1 MSKKTKTHF
10 ERELDRLYDET
21 LCRPELY
28 TQVRQSKAFMKQYH
42 AGKIALNDLAAAAFM
57 SRFHYVRVFQ
67 QVYGLTPINYLRDLR
82 ISKSKTLLRKGLS
95 VTQVCLDVGYESL
108 PTFSTVF
115 KKSTGC
121 TPSEYQKFHQSN
133 PE

>member
-1 MSKKTKTHF
+1 MSYGVAVKMSKKTKTHF

-82 ISKSKTLLRKGLS
+82 ISKSKTLLRK
-95 VTQVCLDVGYESL
+95 VY
-108 PTFSTVF
+108 
-115 KKSTGC
+115 
-121 TPSEYQKFHQSN
+121 
-133 PE
+133 